1 MEHKI
6 TEKENWARQLD
17 ITVTR
22 QEIKPQLDKAYLEAK
37 PYISHKGFRKGQVP
51 INLIKKLYGKQI
63 ESDAFGDIANDLF
76 NQVLREQKLSFV
88 GEPKLTGIDDQNDT
102 VTFSFS
108 YEVMPE
114 FELANYQDL
123 EIDEPVHIVSDEEIE
138 KELEELSINNGN
150 LTPAEQVT
158 DELHVVKVTIQ
169 EIDEATGLPVA
180 DSKKEET
187 DIFLRS
193 PYVAPDLKELLL
205 NLKQGDNFNYKP
217 AESDPNAPP
226 KTYNI
231 KINSILRLIPV
242 ELTDE
247 FIKQYTQGKFETL
260 AEYKE
265 ELGFKLQEQWNQKS
279 REAMEEQI
287 VRKLVEMN
295 DFDLPQGVLW
305 KVVEGMTEDLKKQYA
320 NVPGFENAT
329 AQDLFEDLRPS
340 AEYRL
345 KWEIIRAKIVEK
357 EKLEV
362 EDHDLDEMVQHEAER
377 RKSDP
382 DKIREELKQNQNLI
396 TQLLNKKVMDLLLDY
411 AVTREVEFDEQGHYH
426 PEGEHHD
433 HEHENEHE
441 NEHDHDHDETA
452 TDNENDDN
460 TEKTE

>member
-1 MEHKI
+1 MEHNI
-6 TEKENWARQLD
+6 TEKENWERQLD

-22 QEIKPQLDKAYLEAK
+22 QEIKPQLDQAYHEAR

-63 ESDAFGDIANDLF
+63 ESDAFGDIANELF
-76 NQVLREQKLSFV
+76 NRVLREQKLSFV
-88 GEPKLTGIDDQNDT
+88 GEPKLTNIDPQQET
-102 VTFSFS
+102 VTFTFS

-114 FELANYQDL
+114 FELADYQDI
-123 EIDEPVHIVSDEEIE
+123 EIDEPVHNVTDEEIE

-150 LTPAEQVT
+150 LTPAEQIT
-158 DELHVVKVTIQ
+158 DDLHVAKVTIQ
-169 EIDEATGLPVA
+169 EIDEATGLPLV

-193 PYVAPDLKELLL
+193 PYVAPDLKELLI

-217 AESDPNAPP
+217 AETDPNAPK

-231 KINSILRLIPV
+231 KIESILRLVPV

-260 AEYKE
+260 EEYKE
-265 ELGFKLQEQWNQKS
+265 EIGFKLQEQWNQKS

-295 DFDLPQGVLW
+295 EFDLPQGVLW

-340 AEYRL
+340 AEFRL

-362 EDHDLDEMVQHEAER
+362 EDHDLDEMVEQEAER

-382 DKIREELKQNQNLI
+382 EKIREELKQNQNLI
-396 TQLLNKKVMDLLLDY
+396 AQILNKKVMDLLIDY
-411 AVTREVEFDEQGHYH
+411 AVTREVEFDEHGHYH
-426 PEGEHHD
+426 PEGEHH
-433 HEHENEHE
+433 H
-441 NEHDHDHDETA
+441 HDHDEEHSESAEETE
-452 TDNENDDN
+452 ENP
-460 TEKTE
+460 EKSQ